1 MEEAV
6 KLAFEKTSKGKSCL
20 LSPAA
25 SSYNVYK
32 NFEEKGNHFK
42 ELVKQYGLVSV

>member
-6 KLAFEKTSKGKSCL
+6 KNAYEFTEKGKSCL

-25 SSYNVYK
+25 SSYNAYRD
-32 NFEEKGNHFK
+32 FEEKGNHYK
-42 ELVKQYGLVSV
+42 KLVESYKFL